1 MTRPTAQDIND
12 ALEMLVRYGHLVAI
26 RDEAGAV
33 RLAPREWAAAH
44 DLTDIALSDEE
55 VAKELSAREPEL
67 MGKWN

>member
-1 MTRPTAQDIND
+1 MTQPTAQDIND
-12 ALEMLVRYGHLVAI
+12 VLEMLVRDGHLVAI

-33 RLAPREWAAAH
+33 HLAPREWAAAH